1 MPASTVRHLA
11 RQWKGRLAHFRRHKN
26 EEHLDALVDEAMR
39 YCGLHLEN
47 DLSASDYW
55 SRAPLAR
62 RVAVLLYLVDRG
74 VVARGVRQGRV
85 AYLPTDEAEGWASS
99 QSSLASYLAPTLELL
114 SALRSELLRR
124 SARRP
129 S

>member
-1 MPASTVRHLA
+1 
-11 RQWKGRLAHFRRHKN
+11 
-26 EEHLDALVDEAMR
+26 MR

-47 DLSASDYW
+47 ELCASDYW
-55 SRAPLAR
+55 SKAPLAR

-74 VVARGVRQGRV
+74 VVARTLKGGRV
-85 AYLPTDEAEGWASS
+85 AYLPADEAEGWASA
-99 QSSLASYLAPTLELL
+99 QPSLASYLAPTLELIG
-114 SALRSELLRR
+114 SLRTELIRR